1 MKRLEKRIQNFPS
14 LYLTCSFL
22 ISKISLR
29 CHYKI
34 TWTIICIDF
43 RWQEVFV
50 LIWCYEVC
58 LMLWSLLL
66 CLIISTVSE
75 LQLIAATY
83 IWEYINENLFSVLFA
98 IINTQ
103 KNFNHV
109 TLDICKSIWSWK
121 TLFCSIRG
129 SFCSGNNKFC
139 EFLNLWNFLFAKV
152 TWRNVSTCR

>member
-1 MKRLEKRIQNFPS
+1 M
-14 LYLTCSFL
+14 TGSF
-22 ISKISLR
+22 
-29 CHYKI
+29 CPY
-34 TWTIICIDF
+34 
-43 RWQEVFV
+43 
-50 LIWCYEVC
+50 

-109 TLDICKSIWSWK
+109 TLDVCKSIWSWK
-121 TLFCSIRG
+121 TLFCSIRE
-129 SFCSGNNKFC
+129 SFCSANNKFC
-139 EFLNLWNFLFAKV
+139 DFLNLWNFLFAKV
-152 TWRNVSTCR
+152 TWRNVSTRVGLVLTRVGLVLTRADSCWLVLD